1 MSAVPMT
8 VMGWALVLGFTT
20 LIRLLA
26 FEGYAHTW
34 DGCEFV
40 WAVTQG
46 YLPHGPYIAYLW
58 AGLALAR
65 VMPADVALSLL
76 SFVSG
81 ITAAL
86 ILGMV
91 VRRRE
96 ASDLAGMVAAG
107 LFAAM
112 PGSVEFSATQE
123 VYALL
128 IACLLGTAL
137 LAGRAASLR
146 GAIGA
151 GLLFGTAVA
160 THDAALF
167 LAPAIG
173 LELIGATAGTGRLRR
188 LAAFGG
194 AALVVPAAALA
205 WLVRV
210 IPAGPPAEGA
220 TTLSAVIRGI
230 APVPLSEGRVA
241 GLADAHRSLV
251 GVALSAGWPVG
262 VLVGVW
268 IGAAVLLAL
277 RRPSSAAFWGL
288 WAAPYLAYELAIGQ
302 NLDHGLYVPFV
313 LPSLAAMTAS
323 TACLLV
329 RPRAD
334 ERVTF
339 RAVRYAAVAAMIA
352 LLGVSSASAALG
364 MGGPAPSRS
373 AYLAT
378 PLLRELRRVQAA
390 APPNAYVVQPPRVWN
405 VNLAPAYGGRR
416 PIILEEGRWEV
427 FVGRPW
433 APLAPASFL
442 PLNVGRL
449 HRMVEAGLPILSLAP
464 DPFPPIA
471 AAPGAAPL
479 VWVEEPLGD
488 GTIWRLRLG
497 EVRPA
502 AGPAG

>member
-1 MSAVPMT
+1 MSVG
-8 VMGWALVLGFTT
+8 GWVLVLGFTT
-20 LIRLLA
+20 LVRLLA

-40 WAVTQG
+40 WAVSQG

-65 VMPADVALSLL
+65 MMPADVALSVL

-81 ITAAL
+81 IIAAL
-86 ILGMV
+86 ILGLL

-137 LAGRAASLR
+137 LAGRAASLP
-146 GAIGA
+146 GVIGA
-151 GLLFGTAVA
+151 GLLFGAAVA

-167 LAPAIG
+167 VAPAIG
-173 LELIGATAGTGRLRR
+173 LELIGAVTGVAAKFRR
-188 LAAFGG
+188 LVAFGG
-194 AALVVPAAALA
+194 AVLVVPAAAVA
-205 WLVRV
+205 WVLRV
-210 IPAGPPAEGA
+210 IPTGPPAEGA

-230 APVPLSEGRVA
+230 APVPLSEGQVA

-251 GVALSAGWPVG
+251 GIALSAGWPVG
-262 VLVGVW
+262 LLVGVW
-268 IGAAVLLAL
+268 IAAAVFLAV

-323 TACLLV
+323 AACLV
-329 RPRAD
+329 ARPRGD
-334 ERVTF
+334 ERGTLRV
-339 RAVRYAAVAAMIA
+339 VRYAAVTAMLA
-352 LLGVSSASAALG
+352 LLGANSTTAALAV
-364 MGGPAPSRS
+364 GGPAPSRA

-378 PLLRELRRVQAA
+378 PLLRALRRVQAA
-390 APPNAYVVQPPRVWN
+390 APPDAYVVQPPRVWN

-416 PIILEEGRWEV
+416 PIILEDGRWEV
-427 FVGRPW
+427 FVGQPW

-442 PLNVGRL
+442 PLDVRTL
-449 HRMVEAGLPILSLAP
+449 RRMVEAGQPVLSLAP

-471 AAPGAAPL
+471 AAPGEAPL
-479 VWVEEPLGD
+479 VWVEETLGD

-497 EVRPA
+497 AARPA
-502 AGPAG
+502 GVPAG